1 MIIHKQVRR
10 NVEGNKDVNKV
21 MLLSCEYEED
31 AEKIE
36 DPGKGVQKINSS
48 GSIYSSISK
57 LKEN

>member
-1 MIIHKQVRR
+1 MRR